1 MRDGQW
7 MIQPI
12 DFDQPGDL
20 VTGLYDAFV
29 AGNGDDHGPVPSLPW
44 FSYVVT
50 TGGAGGRSEAW
61 VAAEGGKVVGG
72 YALALP
78 EDDNTHVG
86 RLFTLV
92 VRPERRGRGLGSA
105 LFEHALERLRAH
117 GRTLVLTA
125 TPDTGSGARFAA
137 ARGMTLSLTEARRTL
152 DLRTADWAALE
163 RMRPEVDGYRL
174 ERWVGPA
181 GPELLQDLAT
191 LMDGMNDAPR
201 DADIE
206 AANFSVDRVR
216 SREQALPVIGRTP
229 YTMIA
234 RRTSDGAPAGYTRIL
249 VDEDRSD
256 SWGYQGDT
264 TVLREH
270 RGHRLGLLLKIGNL
284 LWLHEREPHIERVI
298 TWNAVSNAHM
308 LDINE
313 AMGFEFFD
321 EQREW
326 RLEI

>member
-1 MRDGQW
+1 

-20 VTGLYDAFV
+20 VTDLYDAFV
-29 AGNGDDHGPVPSLPW
+29 AANGDDLGPVPSLPW
-44 FSYVVT
+44 YSYVVS
-50 TGGAGGRSEAW
+50 TGGPGQRSEAW
-61 VAAEGGKVVGG
+61 VTTEGGRVVGG

-78 EDDNTHVG
+78 QHDNTHTG

-92 VRPERRGRGLGSA
+92 VRPERRCRGLGSA

-117 GRTLVLTA
+117 GRNLVLA
-125 TPDTGSGARFAA
+125 ETPATGSGARFAA
-137 ARGMTLSLTEARRTL
+137 ARGMTVSITEARRTL
-152 DLRTADWAALE
+152 DLRTIDWAALE
-163 RMRPEVDGYRL
+163 RMRPEVDGYHL
-174 ERWVGPA
+174 ERWVGPTA
-181 GPELLQDLAT
+181 PELLRDLAT
-191 LMDGMNDAPR
+191 LMGGMNDAPR

-206 AANFSVDRVR
+206 DVNFSIDRLR
-216 SREQALPVIGRTP
+216 AREQALPAIGRLP
-229 YTMIA
+229 YTMIV

-256 SWGYQGDT
+256 SWGHQTDT

-284 LWLHEREPHIERVI
+284 LWLREREPHIERVI

-308 LDINE
+308 LAINE
-313 AMGFEFFD
+313 ALGFELFD
-321 EQREW
+321 EQTDW